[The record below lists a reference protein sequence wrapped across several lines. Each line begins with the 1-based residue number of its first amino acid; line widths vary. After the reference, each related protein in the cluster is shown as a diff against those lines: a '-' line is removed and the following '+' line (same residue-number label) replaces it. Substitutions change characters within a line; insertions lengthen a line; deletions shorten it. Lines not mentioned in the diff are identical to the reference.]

1 MKLHA
6 FETVVDE
13 SRFRAFTRDKRR
25 RSLQKPIVANQGGI
39 EIEPSEWVYH
49 GIVST
54 TGIDNSYIRELHS
67 TIRQNGFAV
76 VRMPPLHTEFYVFD
90 LELDLAN
97 LRIYSSDQNLKEFKK
112 YRHRMELSSKG
123 QIYEGGQEKYVGKV
137 EIENQHVAKQ
147 MGIDDFD
154 DLQRIGFWVVVVST
168 TNKEENMRRYLN
180 RKLWEEAPKWD
191 KELGIVTSNINVL
204 SVEIKDAKNNE
215 KPKPESPVT
224 GSSAQNIYN
233 NNSITN
239 IPKDKTESEDIIK
252 SLKKRGW
259 VAFILIIF
267 FIIVG
272 IGSILESWE
281 SIKKFLLEI
290 VPH

>member
-6 FETVVDE
+6 FETVVGE

-25 RSLQKPIVANQGGI
+25 RSLQKPIVDNQGGI
-39 EIEPSEWVYH
+39 KIEPSDWVYH

-54 TGIDNSYIRELHS
+54 TGIDNSHVRELHS

-76 VRMPPLHTEFYVFD
+76 VTMLPLHTEFYVFD
-90 LELDLAN
+90 LELDWAN
-97 LRIYSSDQNLKEFKK
+97 IRIYSSDQNLKEFKK
-112 YRHRMELSSKG
+112 YRHRMKLSSKG
-123 QIYEGGQEKYVGKV
+123 QIYEGGQEKYIGKV
-137 EIENQHVAKQ
+137 EIENQRMAKQ

-154 DLQRIGFWVVVVST
+154 DLQRIGFSVVVVST
-168 TNKEENMRRYLN
+168 TSKEQNMRRYLN
-180 RKLWEEAPKWD
+180 RKLWEKAPEWE
-191 KELGIVTSNINVL
+191 KELGIVISKLNVL
-204 SVEIKDAKNNE
+204 SLEVKDPKNNE
-215 KPKPESPVT
+215 KPKPGSPIT
-224 GSSAQNIYN
+224 GRSAQNIYI

-239 IPKDKTESEDIIK
+239 IPKAKTESEDIIK
-252 SLKKRGW
+252 SLKKRRW

-281 SIKKFLLEI
+281 SITKFLLEI